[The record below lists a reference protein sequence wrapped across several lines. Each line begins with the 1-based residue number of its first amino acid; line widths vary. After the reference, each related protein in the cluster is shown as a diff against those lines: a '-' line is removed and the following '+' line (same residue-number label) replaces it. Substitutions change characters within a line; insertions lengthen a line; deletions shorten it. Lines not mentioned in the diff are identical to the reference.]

1 MDRILEMRA
10 IGLIDIW
17 TQWYQ
22 PDVRQ
27 CLDEAD
33 KITKTAAQKEPPRL
47 SLKNLTGAFVVLLI
61 GYVVSFLVFLVENI
75 FYRIMGICKY

>member
-1 MDRILEMRA
+1 MRA

-22 PDVRQ
+22 PDVQQ
-27 CLDEAD
+27 CLAEAD
-33 KITKTAAQKEPPRL
+33 KITKSAPKKEPPRL

-61 GYVVSFLVFLVENI
+61 GYLVSFLSFLAENI
-75 FYRIMGICKY
+75 KCRIRPM